1 MFQDQRTQ
9 SELRAHYELE
19 KRLAARLRAATRE
32 ERRHLYRE
40 LYDELYRKVPFL
52 KTDPRTIDKTQL
64 EASLRLL
71 RPYLGSRKTFLEVG
85 AGNLAL
91 SRVIAPLSQR
101 VVALDVSKEFAT
113 ALGAVPANV
122 EVVLSDG
129 LSVPV
134 EPASIDVAYSSQL
147 MEHLHPEDAF
157 EQLQNIL
164 CVLKP
169 GGVYICNTPHR
180 LNGPHDISQYF
191 DEEATG
197 FHLKEYTNRELCDV
211 FLRAGFRRVYSLTG
225 VRGYVAKVPVAFI
238 VFFEDVLSA
247 LPKTVR
253 KIIAKFLPVKI
264 LLGVRLVG
272 VK

>member
-1 MFQDQRTQ
+1 MPDLRTNG
-9 SELRAHYELE
+9 ELRAHYELE
-19 KRLAARLRAATRE
+19 KCLAARLRRATRE

-40 LYDELYRKVPFL
+40 LYDELYREVPFL
-52 KTDPRTIDKTQL
+52 KTDPRTINKTQL

-101 VVALDVSKEFAT
+101 VVALDVSKEFAM
-113 ALGAVPANV
+113 ALGAVPKNV

-134 EPASIDVAYSSQL
+134 EPASVDVVYSSQL
-147 MEHLHPEDAF
+147 MEHLHSDDAF

-164 CVLKP
+164 RALKP
-169 GGVYICNTPHR
+169 NGMYICNTPHR
-180 LNGPHDISQYF
+180 FNGPHDISQYF

-197 FHLKEYTNRELCDV
+197 FHLKEYTNRELRDV

-225 VRGYVAKVPVAFI
+225 ARGYVMKVPASFV
-238 VFFEDVLSA
+238 VFFEDILTM
-247 LPKTVR
+247 LPRGMR
-253 KIIAKFLPVKI
+253 KRVAKFLPVKI